1 MKEQKI
7 VRSLTILLALLIA
20 RLAVINQENQETA
33 VYGEGA
39 LQQEMELGEEEQKE
53 MGMSVTDAYPL
64 LYAVPSENVSLN
76 TEEKTVF
83 LTFDD
88 GPSRNTGKVLDI
100 LKEYNIKAT
109 FFVIGMNLTEDGIM
123 YLKRAVEEGHV
134 IGLHTESHDYK
145 QLYSSLT
152 GFLTDYHKLSERL
165 VEVLGECP
173 SLFRFPGGSYNMYAK
188 ETKDEIKEEMERRG
202 FVYFDWNVSGEDSV
216 GTPTAYS
223 IRSNIFPSV
232 YEQKQPVILLHD
244 SAGTAL
250 TVEVL
255 PAVIEELQKAGYA
268 FDTLDHREPCQF
280 SW

>member
-1 MKEQKI
+1 MKERKI
-7 VRSLTILLALLIA
+7 IRGLTILLALLIA
-20 RLAVINQENQETA
+20 RLAVINQGNQETE
-33 VYGEGA
+33 VYGDGS
-39 LQQEMELGEEEQKE
+39 LQQEAESEEEEQKE

-64 LYAVPSENVSLN
+64 LYASPMESVTWN

-109 FFVIGMNLTEDGIM
+109 FFVIGMNLTEDGIL
-123 YLKRAVEEGHV
+123 YLKRAVEEGHI

-165 VEVLGECP
+165 IEVLGECP
-173 SLFRFPGGSYNMYAK
+173 ALFRFPGGSYNRYAK

-202 FVYFDWNVSGEDSV
+202 FIYFDWNVSGEDSV

-223 IRSNIFPSV
+223 IQSNIFPAV

-244 SAGTAL
+244 SASTAL

-255 PAVIEELQKAGYA
+255 PVIIEELQKAGYS
-268 FDTLDHREPCQF
+268 FDTLNHREPCQF